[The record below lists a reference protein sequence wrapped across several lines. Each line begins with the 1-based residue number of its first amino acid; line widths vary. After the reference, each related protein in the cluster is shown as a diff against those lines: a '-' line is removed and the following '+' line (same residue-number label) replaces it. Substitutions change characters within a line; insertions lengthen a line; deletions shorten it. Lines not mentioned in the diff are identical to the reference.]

1 MGTSARKTKIKICG
15 ITSVEDGLMAA
26 QLDVDALGFVFAPS
40 KRVIHPQ
47 KAREIIKRLSPFI
60 TTVGVFMDAKLE
72 EVKQISEY
80 TKVDVIQ
87 LHGAESPA
95 YCRRFGKRV
104 IKRIAVR
111 DGDTTESLIHKMEK
125 YSVSAYLL
133 DPGAGSGQTFDWEK
147 AVGIHLPLII
157 AGGLT
162 PENVQNVVRILRPYG
177 VDVSSGVERSPGKKD
192 GGKVKKFI
200 EGVK

>member
-1 MGTSARKTKIKICG
+1 MGTSTRKTRIKICG
-15 ITSVEDGLMAA
+15 ITTVEDGLMAA
-26 QLDVDALGFVFAPS
+26 QLEVDALGFVFTPS

-47 KAREIIKRLSPFI
+47 KAKEIIKKLPPFI

-72 EVKQISEY
+72 EVNQISAY
-80 TKVDVIQ
+80 TGVDVIQ

-95 YCRRFGKRV
+95 YCRRFRKRI
-104 IKRIAVR
+104 IKRIDVR
-111 DGDTTESLIHKMEK
+111 DGDTTESLIYKMGE
-125 YSVSAYLL
+125 YSVSAFLL
-133 DPGAGSGQTFDWEK
+133 DPGAGSGHTFDWEK
-147 AVGIHLPLII
+147 AVGINLPLII

-177 VDVSSGVERSPGKKD
+177 VDVSSGVERSTGKKD
-192 GGKVKKFI
+192 REKVKKFI